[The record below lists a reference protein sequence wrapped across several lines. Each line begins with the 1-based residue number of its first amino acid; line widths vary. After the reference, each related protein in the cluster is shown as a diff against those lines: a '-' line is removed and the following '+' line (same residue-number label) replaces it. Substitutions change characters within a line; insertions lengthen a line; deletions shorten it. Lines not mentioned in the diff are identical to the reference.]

1 MGELTDEHE
10 PVVEEIVR
18 LDEHTYLLDGSVL
31 VEDLNE
37 KLHLKLQTEN
47 YDTLSGYLI
56 EKLDYIPADEKVEPI
71 LVGNSEFTLLEV
83 KDKRIRKVRLHITGK

>member
-1 MGELTDEHE
+1 M
-10 PVVEEIVR
+10 
-18 LDEHTYLLDGSVL
+18 
-31 VEDLNE
+31 EDLNE

-71 LVGNSEFTLLEV
+71 LVGKQRVYFTGGEGQTHPEGETAHS
-83 KDKRIRKVRLHITGK
+83 RKVVEGEKRCTGY